1 MISISSTPSVATPPD
16 PPDIPPLTSPPP
28 ATGRRL
34 GALFLG
40 YLAVVVAVITLAPFR
55 FARPEHLEATL
66 LVTDGGWATD
76 VVLNVVLFVPLG
88 LLWQRMTGMRAAAA
102 LCVGLLAGT
111 MIEAAQ
117 LFLAPRYT
125 TLSDLVANGVGAWLG
140 AVLSLAVARRM
151 ASADLVTRL
160 WLDQPLMGLVSLL
173 VPLTWLLGLG
183 SVSEPTRLWLLV
195 PLGAA
200 AALAIAAVATVTRA
214 VGDGRAPAGPSLAA
228 ALLWSGVAVVPSLRV
243 SLSASALGL
252 AATVAVAAGA
262 SMLWRV
268 ALQRER
274 RLEPQVVRAMF
285 PLLLVVLWG
294 LTAGGGSL
302 DLRGG
307 GEAAR
312 EGLLRVLAELA
323 AFTLLGYLV
332 AEGRGRRHEPL
343 RRMVSW
349 PVVAALAIA
358 LLVGVTQAG
367 WLSPMRVASVAT
379 SAAFG
384 AVLYDAQRAHIM
396 SLLGRG

>member
-1 MISISSTPSVATPPD
+1 M
-16 PPDIPPLTSPPP
+16 
-28 ATGRRL
+28 
-34 GALFLG
+34 
-40 YLAVVVAVITLAPFR
+40 VVVAVITLAPFR
-55 FARPEHLEATL
+55 FAWPEYFEASL

-88 LLWQRMTGMRAAAA
+88 LLWQRMTGMRAVSA
-102 LCVGLLAGT
+102 LAIGLLAGT
-111 MIEAAQ
+111 VIEGAQ

-125 TLSDLVANGVGAWLG
+125 TLSDLVANGVGAWAG
-140 AVLSLAVARRM
+140 AVLSLALARRV

-173 VPLTWLLGLG
+173 LPLTWLVGLG
-183 SVSEPTRLWLLV
+183 SASEPTRLWLLV

-200 AALAIAAVATVTRA
+200 AALAIAAVATVTR
-214 VGDGRAPAGPSLAA
+214 VPGDGRAPLVFSLGA

-243 SLSASALGL
+243 SLSASVIGLVATLVVAALGS
-252 AATVAVAAGA
+252 VV
-262 SMLWRV
+262 WRV

-274 RLEPQVVRAMF
+274 RLEPQVVRAML

-294 LTAGGGSL
+294 LTRGGGSL
-302 DLRGG
+302 ALRGG

-312 EGLLRVLAELA
+312 EGLLRILAELA

-343 RRMVSW
+343 RRMVAW
-349 PVVAALAIA
+349 PVLAALAVA
-358 LLVGVTQAG
+358 LLVGVTQVA
-367 WLSPMRVASVAT
+367 WISPMRAAAVLT

-384 AVLYDAQRAHIM
+384 ALLYDAQRAHIM
-396 SLLGRG
+396 ALLGRG